1 MKTSACRDGILKN
14 QQNKMGTTPQHIYII
29 PESQVS
35 ESLHVAQFPHRVRC
49 QTCVARE
56 HGRLLLLLDTAKGVA
71 CEIRSA
77 PPPSPASLAAGSTP
91 RAKRTCLLALL
102 DVKNAISLCSHFCC
116 TNNRIF
122 YVYELN

>member
-35 ESLHVAQFPHRVRC
+35 ESLHVAQFPHRAQR

-56 HGRLLLLLDTAKGVA
+56 HGRLLLSLDTAKGVA
-71 CEIRSA
+71 CETRSV
-77 PPPSPASLAAGSTP
+77 PPPSPVSLVVGSTP

-102 DVKNAISLCSHFCC
+102 DVKNAITLVLAFLL
-116 TNNRIF
+116 
-122 YVYELN
+122 YEQQNILRLRMN